1 MLLIGSTD
9 SVRGFDI
16 RGLLFLSAT
25 LLMEALN
32 GVIIRYLKEEY
43 SAAEISFASCAISF
57 GITMIVLAFQF
68 GFHVIELS
76 VVLAA
81 FQEGKFVAA
90 VLFLGFFGTFVAGIL
105 KGYMLQHMTALKAT
119 AWFNAGT
126 PAAVIAGVLF
136 LKEPLYFYQVA
147 CTILILTGVIGT
159 QVCRSGGTDPRPG
172 LKTKQKTT

>member
-25 LLMEALN
+25 FLMEALN

-68 GFHVIELS
+68 GFHVIELP

-90 VLFLGFFGTFVAGIL
+90 VLFFGFFGTFVVGIL